1 MKQMTLSTSGFD
13 QYAKITRQAVFLAEM
28 ERVLPRVELGALV
41 NLFKVRRTLLL
52 RLQRYA

>member
-41 NLFKVRRTLLL
+41 ESVQDATN